1 MFLANSLKE
10 KLKKNYFEND
20 SMDVIEQT
28 KYPYVPKGKN
38 PRQLLSFRQKGDSEN
53 QENLIPQNFF
63 STQKLQSLDRKEWE
77 STFTIDKLRSEW
89 KTRVTLD
96 FENNFKKFS
105 DDFAL
110 PDVHKGKEKI
120 KNLVDPDRLNLKKK
134 EWNIS
139 YNTNEETKPE
149 LEKQLFEI
157 ENGFKDF
164 RVIPPKIKNVEPG
177 VDTRDHLELDGKIWD
192 ISNQVSKK
200 DFNEEEK
207 KILNISKENSIK
219 YWRNNDEM
227 RQNES
232 AFPLNYDKKKNE
244 IIRYFKKYRT
254 PYQKNVDY
262 YRTMQK
268 IKEDTFVER
277 EQAEKK
283 VKYKNPGAE
292 KYPEKIRALVQKEM
306 YNLYKYKYNEKT
318 GKLSKEELLKKQK
331 EKNRFRWSDI
341 DLSNKIFAINELT
354 GEKLVDNIQEQQNS
368 SNINNSNNYNTINI
382 ERKINNKSFNI
393 ENNKN
398 KKNLRESYSQ
408 ENHRRDRNK
417 LYLAPLVP
425 KGTEIIIEED
435 KIKEKL
441 NEEYKRKK
449 RIEFLMNKKNNMRPM
464 DKKFKSKFPL
474 GKKKYEN
481 IKKKEKEENDKI
493 DYKIND
499 FDKINIKLPPN
510 LFELATDPKKDS
522 DKKQTLSTYYDLISR
537 KTNCG
542 PYFLEAYHKVAEKEI
557 RRINSVEKKNRLTK
571 TFEYMHPGTYRE
583 FIFTENDISNKDDNI
598 INNNK
603 QKTIKVK
610 MNLWS
615 CCLNADKNS
624 RGCQKKTIRNFRWI
638 YNP

>member
-28 KYPYVPKGKN
+28 KYPYVSKGKN
-38 PRQLLSFRQKGDSEN
+38 PRQLLSFRQKGDGEN

-110 PDVHKGKEKI
+110 PDVHKAKEKI

-306 YNLYKYKYNEKT
+306 YNLYKYK
-318 GKLSKEELLKKQK
+318 
-331 EKNRFRWSDI
+331 
-341 DLSNKIFAINELT
+341 
-354 GEKLVDNIQEQQNS
+354 
-368 SNINNSNNYNTINI
+368 
-382 ERKINNKSFNI
+382 
-393 ENNKN
+393 
-398 KKNLRESYSQ
+398 
-408 ENHRRDRNK
+408 
-417 LYLAPLVP
+417 
-425 KGTEIIIEED
+425 
-435 KIKEKL
+435 
-441 NEEYKRKK
+441 
-449 RIEFLMNKKNNMRPM
+449 
-464 DKKFKSKFPL
+464 
-474 GKKKYEN
+474 
-481 IKKKEKEENDKI
+481 
-493 DYKIND
+493 
-499 FDKINIKLPPN
+499 
-510 LFELATDPKKDS
+510 
-522 DKKQTLSTYYDLISR
+522 
-537 KTNCG
+537 
-542 PYFLEAYHKVAEKEI
+542 
-557 RRINSVEKKNRLTK
+557 
-571 TFEYMHPGTYRE
+571 
-583 FIFTENDISNKDDNI
+583 
-598 INNNK
+598 
-603 QKTIKVK
+603 
-610 MNLWS
+610 
-615 CCLNADKNS
+615 
-624 RGCQKKTIRNFRWI
+624 
-638 YNP
+638 